1 MKIIGH
7 RGAAG
12 LALENTIESIKEG
25 VAAGAAFIEIDIRAT
40 RDNRLILSH
49 DDHLK
54 RTYGVDLKIA
64 DHTLDELQIPCPN
77 LPTLEDALRVCRTQ
91 GVIIELKEVIDP
103 ELLLNA
109 LSDYPDLDVRIASFN
124 HHAIR
129 KVRKVSPDI
138 FCYVLEHHSPFEII
152 NHASAL
158 KANGIGLNY
167 GVINPLTYLLAKRKK
182 LHIYVYTLN
191 KPWIVKIMRWLY
203 RDIYV
208 CTDFPNL
215 LKDLED

>member
-25 VAAGAAFIEIDIRAT
+25 VAAKADYIEIDVRET
-40 RDNRLILSH
+40 SDKKLVLSH
-49 DDHLK
+49 DDNLK
-54 RTYGVDLKIA
+54 RTYGVDLKIEEHRLK
-64 DHTLDELQIPCPN
+64 DLHIPCPN
-77 LPTLEDALRVCRTQ
+77 LPTLTEALNACRTQ
-91 GVIIELKEVIDP
+91 GMIIELKDFVEP
-103 ELLLNA
+103 ELLLKEIKK
-109 LSDYPDLDVRIASFN
+109 YPELDIRIASFN

-129 KVRKVSPDI
+129 AVKKASPEL

-152 NHASAL
+152 NHAKAM

-167 GVINPLTYLLAKRKK
+167 SMINPLTYLLARRAK

-191 KPWIVKIMRWLY
+191 KPWIAQGLKWLY
-203 RDIYV
+203 RDIYI
-208 CTDFPNL
+208 CTDFPNQ
-215 LKDLED
+215 LKDLRD

>member
-25 VAAGAAFIEIDIRAT
+25 VAAKASYIEMDIHVT
-40 RDNRLILSH
+40 RDNKLVLCH
-49 DDHLK
+49 DDNLK

-64 DHTLDELQIPCPN
+64 NHSLEELQIPCPN
-77 LPTLEDALRVCRTQ
+77 LPTLSDALTVCRTE
-91 GVIIELKEVIDP
+91 GVIIELKEKVDP
-103 ELLLNA
+103 ELLLAIIKN
-109 LSDYPDLDVRIASFN
+109 YPDLDVRIASFN

-129 KVRKVSPDI
+129 AIKKADPDL

-152 NHASAL
+152 NHASSM

-167 GVINPLTYLLAKRKK
+167 GVLNPLTYLLAKRKK
-182 LHIYVYTLN
+182 LHIYIYTLN
-191 KPWIVKIMRWLY
+191 RPWIAKALKWLY
-203 RDIYV
+203 KDIYI
-208 CTDFPNL
+208 CTDYPNL
-215 LKDLED
+215 LIDLEQ